1 MCYCTIVPWS
11 NWSSKP
17 TNSLSKETET
27 KRDRLQSW
35 QQSNGTSRSN
45 ASMDLIDN
53 PYNNNLNYDELGF
66 FSTNTTKALTEI
78 CSLATETAQE
88 LCEYEMN

>member
-1 MCYCTIVPWS
+1 
-11 NWSSKP
+11 
-17 TNSLSKETET
+17 
-27 KRDRLQSW
+27 
-35 QQSNGTSRSN
+35 
-45 ASMDLIDN
+45 MDLIDN

-88 LCEYEMN
+88 LCEYDLQSEPEDVHFAKDKRPPFFFF